1 MGVQHFMKPTDENIK
16 VLSTAV
22 LRDARSDAEQVLA
35 DARAKVDEIRQ
46 RAQEQADAERAKV
59 LEQANVDAERIRRQA
74 IATTQLKAR
83 TMELEQREKLLAN
96 VFETARQR
104 LSSVQRSSDYE
115 QTAQRL
121 LRDALVQLGA
131 SQAKVRADEATQKTF
146 SVNMLKKM
154 SGELDM
160 QIQLDE
166 PLKKGI
172 CVVVETE
179 DGHRQYDN
187 TFETRL
193 NRMQDNLRTP
203 VYRILMGEAQ

>member
-1 MGVQHFMKPTDENIK
+1 MKPTDENIK
-16 VLSTAV
+16 VLSNAV
-22 LRDARSDAEQVLA
+22 LRDARSDADQVLT
-35 DARAKVDEIRQ
+35 DARAKAEEIRQ
-46 RAQEQADAERAKV
+46 RAQEQADAERAKI
-59 LEQANVDAERIRRQA
+59 LEQANLDAERIRRQA

-83 TMELEQREKLLAN
+83 TMELEQREKLLEE

-115 QTAQRL
+115 KAAQRM
-121 LRDALVQLGA
+121 LREALVQLGA
-131 SQAKVRADEATQKTF
+131 SQVKVRADEVTQKTF
-146 SVNMLKKM
+146 SVNMLEKM
-154 SGELDM
+154 SGELNM
-160 QIQLDE
+160 QIRLDE

-193 NRMQDNLRTP
+193 SRMQDNLRTS
-203 VYRILMGEAQ
+203 VYRILMGEAL